1 MIIFSSARIKRNQ
14 KNNIYP
20 KELEQDHCNQEKDHK
35 EKTEQMAMSFIQ
47 Y

>member
-1 MIIFSSARIKRNQ
+1 MIIFSSKRIKRNQ

-20 KELEQDHCNQEKDHK
+20 KELEQDHCNQEKDDK
-35 EKTEQMAMSFIQ
+35 EKTEQMEISFIQ